1 VEIIGTS
8 IHHYLRLEAQALG
21 KEEAGVKDPATPV
34 HRPLEDTNTTKEEA
48 VEVEDNNK
56 NHKLL
61 IYIIQSTNYTDNIN
75 TVAQGSNK
83 EEVTVSI
90 KPNTERIVDT
100 PLSSNIKVQ
109 EVNTKVL
116 PVKEVASVNTQ
127 RVGQNNTTLTNKEPA
142 HKTIHTF
149 SIFKT

>member
-1 VEIIGTS
+1 MEIIGTS

-21 KEEAGVKDPATPV
+21 KEEAEVKGPVTPV

-48 VEVEDNNK
+48 VEVEDSNK
-56 NHKLL
+56 NHKLV
-61 IYIIQSTNYTDNIN
+61 IYIIQSTNFTDNTN

-83 EEVTVSI
+83 EEVTVNI

-100 PLSSNIKVQ
+100 PLSNNIKVQ

-127 RVGQNNTTLTNKEPA
+127 RVGLSNTTPTSKEPA
-142 HKTIHTF
+142 HKTTHTF